1 MPDAARD
8 RILGRLRRSPA
19 EEAVGAEPDVSVMA
33 RRTVA
38 KAERY
43 ARLRREMEAVRA
55 EFLEAT
61 EEEWPS
67 AVRAF
72 AEAEGLRRIAYGP
85 GTPAGARLS
94 EAFEGSATAL
104 VPYDRP
110 VEDLKAAL
118 FDEVDAGFT
127 TTRGGLADTGGLIL
141 WPSPEEPRL
150 LSLVPPMHIALL
162 DASRIHDSLWHALRE
177 ERWAGRLP
185 PNALLVSGPSKTAD
199 IEQTLAYGVHGPKRL
214 VVVAVRPRFP
224 GGALP
229 GASSDAG

>member
-1 MPDAARD
+1 MPDSSRE
-8 RILGRLRRSPA
+8 RILERLRRSPT
-19 EEAVGAEPDVSVMA
+19 EEAGAEPDAAVMA
-33 RRTVA
+33 RRTVPP
-38 KAERY
+38 AERY

-55 EFLEAT
+55 EFLEST

-67 AVRAF
+67 ALRAF

-85 GTPAGARLS
+85 GAPAGARLAG
-94 EAFEGSATAL
+94 AFRGSAAAL

-110 VEDLKAAL
+110 VEDLKATL
-118 FDEVDAGFT
+118 FDDVDAGFT

-162 DASRIHDSLWHALRE
+162 DTERVHDSLWHALRE

-214 VVVAVRPRFP
+214 VVMAVRP
-224 GGALP
+224 
-229 GASSDAG
+229 SV